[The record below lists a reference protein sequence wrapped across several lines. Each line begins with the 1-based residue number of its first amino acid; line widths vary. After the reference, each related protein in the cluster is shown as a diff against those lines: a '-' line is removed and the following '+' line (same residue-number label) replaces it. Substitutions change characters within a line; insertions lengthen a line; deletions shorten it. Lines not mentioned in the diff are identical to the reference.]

1 MIYKGS
7 MFIYKNSLDEN
18 SKFKFPEN
26 LQNALVLI
34 QQAVAGEKK
43 DSLFY
48 TFLLNNAPS
57 YEDIKI
63 INGIREDEINHNKMF
78 SSLYYDITA
87 KEVPPI
93 DGEEFIEPS
102 SYCEGLKFAIFGE
115 QESVQSYRQ
124 ILYAMQMPVHVNMLT
139 EIITDEIRH
148 GSLYNY
154 LYSKNQC
161 NI

>member
-1 MIYKGS
+1 MDNKGLY
-7 MFIYKNSLDEN
+7 IYKNLLDEN
-18 SKFKFPEN
+18 SRFKFPEN

-34 QQAVAGEKK
+34 QQAVSSEKK

-78 SSLYYDITA
+78 ISLYYDITS

-93 DGEEFIEPS
+93 DGEEFIEPN
-102 SYCEGLKFAIFGE
+102 SYCEGLKFAILGE
-115 QESVQSYRQ
+115 QESIQSYRQ
-124 ILYAMQMPVHVNMLT
+124 ILYAMQMPVHINMLT